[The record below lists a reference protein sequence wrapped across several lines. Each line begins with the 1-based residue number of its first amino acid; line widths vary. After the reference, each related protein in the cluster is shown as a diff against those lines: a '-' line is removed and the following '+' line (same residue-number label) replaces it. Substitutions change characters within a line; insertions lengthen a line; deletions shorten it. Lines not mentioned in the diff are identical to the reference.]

1 MDLILC
7 QISKLLPGTD
17 FLILPDRDVQ
27 RQEGFDDCILFVL
40 AYMLTLCSGQ
50 DPSCVTYKQKEM
62 RGNFNTWLKNKKF
75 ETFPHTILKRNHI
88 NDIAYVYDWKNEE
101 WMSKKSKYNK

>member
-17 FLILPDRDVQ
+17 FLILTDRDLQ
-27 RQEGFDDCILFVL
+27 RQERFVDCGLFVL

-62 RGNFNTWLKNKKF
+62 RGHFNTCLKIRNLKHFLTLYSK
-75 ETFPHTILKRNHI
+75 EIILMI
-88 NDIAYVYDWKNEE
+88 
-101 WMSKKSKYNK
+101 

>member
-1 MDLILC
+1 MLLTNYGCELDVWNYYSSLNMSQYRKSMDLILC

-17 FLILPDRDVQ
+17 FLILTDKDVR
-27 RQEGFDDCILFVL
+27 RQEGFDDCGLFVL

-62 RGNFNTWLKNKKF
+62 RGNFNT
-75 ETFPHTILKRNHI
+75 
-88 NDIAYVYDWKNEE
+88 
-101 WMSKKSKYNK
+101 